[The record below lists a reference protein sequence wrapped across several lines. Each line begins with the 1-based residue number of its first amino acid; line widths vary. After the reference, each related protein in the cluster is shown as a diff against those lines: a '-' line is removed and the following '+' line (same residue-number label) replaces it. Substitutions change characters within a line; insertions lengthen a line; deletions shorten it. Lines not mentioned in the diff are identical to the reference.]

1 LINPLQ
7 FLHLN
12 TTGWKSGKQHQLIW
26 LLKKEQI
33 ASSSIVVLSIPRGGV
48 VIGDVVADKLNA
60 KFDVVVSRK
69 IGAPNDPE
77 VAIGAVMPDGTYL
90 LNEDIMQT
98 LNVPQN
104 YIDAQVNVQ
113 VKEIVRRLMSFRGSK
128 EYDSELKGK
137 TVVLVDDGIATGAT
151 MLSAAQWLKTKQNC
165 QELIIAVP
173 VAPRDTVDRLK
184 QIVGNN
190 DKVIVLYSPES
201 FTAVGQFY
209 AGFGQVSDSQVKKI
223 MRKHGYK
230 INSD

>member
-1 LINPLQ
+1 MQPIIFRDRIDAANKLAEEL
-7 FLHLN
+7 
-12 TTGWKSGKQHQLIW
+12 KQQLM
-26 LLKKEQI
+26 KPEHRD
-33 ASSSIVVLSIPRGGV
+33 SSSIIVLSIPRGGV
-48 VIGDVVADKLNA
+48 VIGDVVADKLNV
-60 KFDVVVSRK
+60 KLDVVVSRK
-69 IGAPNDPE
+69 IGAPIDPE
-77 VAIGAVMPDGTYL
+77 VAIGAVMPDGTYF
-90 LNEDIMQT
+90 LNEDIILT

-104 YIDAQVNVQ
+104 YIDTQVNEQ
-113 VKEIVRRLMSFRGSK
+113 LKEIERRLISFRGSK
-128 EYDSELKGK
+128 EYDRELTGK

-209 AGFGQVSDSQVKKI
+209 ADFGQVSDSQVKKI
-223 MRKHGYK
+223 MKKHGYK
-230 INSD
+230 IKSD